1 MKAFKYISI
10 TLAIIFAVSVTSKQV
25 KAVAGGVVAGGV
37 AAGAAVASIAFFLGS
52 LITELCDSIN
62 ETITAYE
69 NEAAFEAKLNEQERR
84 RLAAEVTAELD
95 IYMEQVKQQAMEDS
109 YYQLHYQEMT
119 DEERVKYFIDAQLY
133 LSAQQGTLTP
143 AQQVLYA
150 TLTAVENQSSNIGI
164 SDDQSITLKGNVF
177 SELYGDALGSSV
189 REFLPSDVTVTGIGF
204 NRQMIF
210 DQTIDLA
217 SNPFAFGDVYG
228 ARGVFYRTAYTGTAF
243 FEDQLIIPAGGVHYV
258 VAIGDVKNQTIIT
271 EVVPVPHPSAFSD
284 DRYNYDDFIFRVR
297 CIYNSDDTVM
307 FSAEFIK
314 GATVAEYAL
323 QSTYYDCWYIDSA
336 LAQTSSKYD
345 DWYLF
350 DFATIEQAQF
360 FVSELAI
367 SDTYEEPDV
376 VVDVNPSS
384 IEKAI
389 EKAKAALGLDDVDVV
404 VSPGTVI
411 DEDGEAVYS
420 PSISVAGTDVKEF
433 EKDDEKENE
442 KEEDKKAPFD
452 PEIAGLAGL
461 AGTFPLYEQ
470 CKKLLENLFNYD
482 DIVHPPSFKFYWDS
496 NKDGI
501 NEVYDVL
508 DLSFLETS
516 LTNKNM
522 VDKGFWSTPIKV
534 IDVIRYVIAAVIY
547 GLFVMRLLKRLPF
560 FYGGGYLSH
569 L

>member
-52 LITELCDSIN
+52 LVAELCDSIN

-95 IYMEQVKQQAMEDS
+95 TYMEQVKQQAMEDS

-133 LSAQQGTLTP
+133 FSAQQGTLTP

-150 TLTAVENQSSNIGI
+150 TLTAVENQASNIDI
-164 SDDQSITLKGNVF
+164 SDDQSITVKGNVF
-177 SELYGDALGSSV
+177 SELYGEALGLSV
-189 REFLPSDVTVTGIGF
+189 RDFLSADVTVTGTGA
-204 NRQMIF
+204 NRQLVFESIQDVVSNITGLADAYPTADGICYVDTITFSNGVVNDKEYYYFCIF
-210 DQTIDLA
+210 SDGVKYAFPTTYSSCVGEEVGQVIGGLSNPYCYYDFYYTIDGDDVVGHLRRNRS
-217 SNPFAFGDVYG
+217 SNGERWYQ
-228 ARGVFYRTAYTGTAF
+228 TAVGYYSPLLTPEGEAAKSTY
-243 FEDQLIIPAGGVHYV
+243 FEDVS
-258 VAIGDVKNQTIIT
+258 AI
-271 EVVPVPHPSAFSD
+271 H
-284 DRYNYDDFIFRVR
+284 
-297 CIYNSDDTVM
+297 
-307 FSAEFIK
+307 
-314 GATVAEYAL
+314 
-323 QSTYYDCWYIDSA
+323 TYI
-336 LAQTSSKYD
+336 
-345 DWYLF
+345 YLF
-350 DFATIEQAQF
+350 D
-360 FVSELAI
+360 
-367 SDTYEEPDV
+367 TYEDGYLMYSDFVENSIPLNPADDPPV

-384 IEKAI
+384 IEKLI
-389 EKAKAALGLDDVDVV
+389 EKAKSALGLDDVDVTV
-404 VSPGTVI
+404 NPGLAY
-411 DEDGEAVYS
+411 DDDGEAVFS
-420 PSISVAGTDVKEF
+420 PSISVAGTDVNDFADSTNPE
-433 EKDDEKENE
+433 
-442 KEEDKKAPFD
+442 APEGGEYVPPIVVVD
-452 PEIAGLAGL
+452 GN
-461 AGTFPLYEQ
+461 FPLYEQ
-470 CKKLLENLFNYD
+470 CKALLTNLFNYND
-482 DIVHPPSFKFYWDS
+482 VVKPPSFKFYWDS

-547 GLFVMRLLKRLPF
+547 GLFVMRLIKRLPY
-560 FYGGGYLSH
+560 FYGGGTWANL
-569 L
+569 